1 MEGMQKLEEK
11 NLRLKNENNQIITE
25 NLKLHEKCLI
35 LEEENLKMKSELEKA
50 ISQLKGSQNSRLFP
64 KLEAPNMF

>member
-11 NLRLKNENNQIITE
+11 VLRLKHENDQIITE

-35 LEEENLKMKSELEKA
+35 LEEENHKMKSELEKA
-50 ISQLKGSQNSRLFP
+50 ISELKGSQSSRLFP
-64 KLEAPNMF
+64 KLEAPNML